1 MKVPIL
7 KQGDYLIASV
17 QSVLS
22 DSDLVLLR
30 NVIAERVGKF
40 RSRGVII
47 DVTALDVMDS
57 YAARTKPLR
66 EILTL
71 IGLASETQ
79 ALIEANNPLS
89 GLECEC
95 DSPRAGKLFIK
106 ITVTSGPLEKEEA
119 LFLVVEDITEQKKF
133 LQEMSRLEQMNI
145 IGEMA
150 AGIGH
155 EIRNPMTAIRGFLQ
169 LLTARKNYSEDQEY
183 FELMIEE
190 LDRANAIITEFLS
203 LARNKIVTLNKQ
215 NLNEILETLKPLLEA
230 AVFQTDNFLEIHL
243 DEIPDLL
250 LHEKEIRQLIL
261 NLVRNGREAMA
272 GSKGKTLTIRTYQE
286 GDEVILAVQDQGK
299 GIEPHMLDK
308 LGTPFLTT
316 KENGTGLGLPVC
328 YNIAARH
335 QAIITVE
342 TGSAGTTFFV
352 RFKQPQFNSETA

>member
-1 MKVPIL
+1 M
-7 KQGDYLIASV
+7 
-17 QSVLS
+17 
-22 DSDLVLLR
+22 
-30 NVIAERVGKF
+30 
-40 RSRGVII
+40 
-47 DVTALDVMDS
+47 
-57 YAARTKPLR
+57 
-66 EILTL
+66 
-71 IGLASETQ
+71 
-79 ALIEANNPLS
+79 
-89 GLECEC
+89 
-95 DSPRAGKLFIK
+95 
-106 ITVTSGPLEKEEA
+106 
-119 LFLVVEDITEQKKF
+119 
-133 LQEMSRLEQMNI
+133 
-145 IGEMA
+145 
-150 AGIGH
+150 
-155 EIRNPMTAIRGFLQ
+155 
-169 LLTARKNYSEDQEY
+169 
-183 FELMIEE
+183 
-190 LDRANAIITEFLS
+190 
-203 LARNKIVTLNKQ
+203 
-215 NLNEILETLKPLLEA
+215 NEILETLKPLLEA